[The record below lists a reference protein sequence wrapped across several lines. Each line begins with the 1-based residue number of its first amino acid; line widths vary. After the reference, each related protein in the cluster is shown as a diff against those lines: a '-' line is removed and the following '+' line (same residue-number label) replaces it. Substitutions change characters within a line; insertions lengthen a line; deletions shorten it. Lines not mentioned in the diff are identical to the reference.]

1 MYFQLT
7 EARPAIVLLSPPSV
21 GGTGVIM
28 PARKHALIDKQTLTQ
43 LYFDEGLAL
52 RAIAAVTGTNYRLVR
67 DSFKAHGLPWRSKS
81 EARAGRSWDETTK
94 AKIAVSRTGQKDAPE
109 VVAFTRHPCRVP
121 DVLIEYADGS
131 AVLEE
136 IKPLRV
142 AQDARAKG
150 NKLATKLTA
159 GEAHARANG
168 WGWRIFSYDGE
179 GGAPSIS
186 S

>member
-1 MYFQLT
+1 
-7 EARPAIVLLSPPSV
+7 
-21 GGTGVIM
+21 M

-121 DVLIEYADGS
+121 YSWKGSEHLYLPDVLIEYADGS